1 MTDAAVAAQHDRV
14 ARLWLATLHEIAR
27 RAAHEVKNALNG
39 VAVNLEVVRGRL
51 SRPGATADGAARFAT
66 TASEQFERVSAFA
79 EALLALSRPARAP
92 ADVGAQLHTMRT
104 LLAVGAGGSTAGDGA
119 AALRPG
125 DAICGADPEAARLV
139 LGAALLA
146 TAGEGG
152 AGSVV
157 AVLLPEGGVQL
168 RLAGSAPALDPQ
180 VVEVARD
187 AGIDVDLAADG
198 ITLTFPPPRADRSA
212 TRSA

>member
-1 MTDAAVAAQHDRV
+1 VTDAAVAALHDRV

-51 SRPGATADGAARFAT
+51 SRPGATADGAVRFAT

-92 ADVGAQLHTMRT
+92 ADVGAQLHTLRT
-104 LLAVGAGGSTAGDGA
+104 LLAVGALGDGA
-119 AALRPG
+119 GALRPG
-125 DAICGADPEAARLV
+125 DGVSGADAEVARLV

-146 TAGEGG
+146 TAGDGG
-152 AGSVV
+152 AGPAAA
-157 AVLLPEGGVQL
+157 AVLADGGVRV
-168 RLAGSAPALDPQ
+168 RLAGVAPALDPQ
-180 VVEVARD
+180 VAGVARD
-187 AGIDVDLAADG
+187 AGIDVDLGADG
-198 ITLTFPPPRADRSA
+198 ITLTFPPLRADRSA
-212 TRSA
+212 IRSA